1 MKPINEMNDTELTE
15 FYEKRL
21 PFVNDE
27 KERNFINWALEL
39 MKGIKK

>member
-1 MKPINEMNDTELTE
+1 MKPINKMNDTELTE

-21 PFVNDE
+21 LFVGDE

-39 MKGIKK
+39 MKKVKK